1 VLHLVLVNLLRNPRR
16 AILTTLAIAV
26 SIFVLS
32 VLLSLPAIADQILAD
47 RASTLRLICH
57 SRAGMLYSLP
67 EAYRRKIEG
76 HRGVQA
82 VAAFTFF
89 LGIYHEPTDQ
99 FPNAA
104 VDHEQI
110 DTIWPDWGISPAA
123 VVDFKRLRT
132 ACLAGPAL
140 MQRFHWHIGQ
150 QITLRGTIYPVNL
163 TFQIVGVLGDKAPPP
178 ILLFRRDYLYEATN
192 HRALVNMYWVK
203 VDAPDAISG
212 VAGDIDHMFANSSA
226 ETRTETEFAFFSNVL
241 SNFRVIFAMVR
252 VFGLI
257 VAITIGLVA
266 ANTAAMSIRERQ
278 KEIAVMRAI
287 GFQASTIISALI
299 GEGSIMGFIGGVLGC
314 ATAYAALRGL
324 SVGSAAL
331 GPLGLALRV
340 PGVVICEAMIVA
352 MLIGG
357 GSGLVPAVIAARRN
371 IVDAI
376 RHVG

>member
-1 VLHLVLVNLLRNPRR
+1 MLHLVLVNLLRNPRR
-16 AILTTLAIAV
+16 AILTTLAIAI

-32 VLLSLPAIADQILAD
+32 VLLSLPAIADRILGD
-47 RASTLRLICH
+47 RASSLRLVCH
-57 SRAGMLYSLP
+57 SKAGMLYALP

-76 HRGVQA
+76 RRDVQA

-110 DTIWPDWGISPAA
+110 DVIWPDWGITPAA
-123 VVDFKRLRT
+123 VADFKRLRT

-140 MQRFHWHIGQ
+140 MQRLHWHVGQ
-150 QITLRGTIYPVNL
+150 QITLRGTVYPVNL

-178 ILLFRRDYLYEATN
+178 ILLFRRDYLDEATN
-192 HRALVNMYWVK
+192 HAAQVNMYWVK
-203 VDAPDAISG
+203 VDSSDAISR
-212 VAGDIDHMFANSSA
+212 VADDIDQMFANSSA
-226 ETRTETEFAFFSNVL
+226 ETRTESEFAFFSNVL
-241 SNFRVIFAMVR
+241 SNFRVIFAIAR

-257 VAITIGLVA
+257 VAITIALVA

-278 KEIAVMRAI
+278 TEIAVMRAI
-287 GFQASTIISALI
+287 GFQASTIISALV
-299 GEGSIMGFIGGVLGC
+299 GEGSIMGFVGGVLGC
-314 ATAYAALRGL
+314 AAAYAVLRGL
-324 SVGSAAL
+324 TLGSAAL

-340 PGVVICEAMIVA
+340 PGVVVVEAMTVA

>member
-1 VLHLVLVNLLRNPRR
+1 MLHLVLVNLLRNPRR

-32 VLLSLPAIADQILAD
+32 VLLSLPAIADRILGD
-47 RASTLRLICH
+47 RASSLRLICH
-57 SRAGMLYSLP
+57 SKAGMLYTLP

-76 HRGVQA
+76 RPDVQA

-104 VDHEQI
+104 VDHEQLEV
-110 DTIWPDWGISPAA
+110 IWPDWGISPAVA
-123 VVDFKRLRT
+123 ADFKRLRI

-140 MQRFHWHIGQ
+140 MQRFHWRVGQ

-178 ILLFRRDYLYEATN
+178 ILLFRRDYLDEATN
-192 HRALVNMYWVK
+192 HQAPVNIYWVK
-203 VDAPDAISG
+203 VDSSEKISG
-212 VAGDIDHMFANSSA
+212 VAGDIDQMFANSSA
-226 ETRTETEFAFFSNVL
+226 ETHTETEFAFFSNVL
-241 SNFRVIFAMVR
+241 SNFRVIFAVAR
-252 VFGLI
+252 GFGLI
-257 VAITIGLVA
+257 VAITIALVA

-278 KEIAVMRAI
+278 TEIAVMRAL
-287 GFQASTIISALI
+287 GFQSSTIISALV
-299 GEGSIMGFIGGVLGC
+299 GEGSIMGFVGGVLGC
-314 ATAYAALRGL
+314 AAAYAALRGL
-324 SVGSAAL
+324 SLGSAAL
-331 GPLGLALRV
+331 RPLGLALRV
-340 PGVVICEAMIVA
+340 PGIVVVEAMMVA
-352 MLIGG
+352 LLIGG

>member
-1 VLHLVLVNLLRNPRR
+1 MLHLVSVNLLRNPRR

-32 VLLSLPAIADQILAD
+32 VLLSLPAIADRVLRD
-47 RASTLRLICH
+47 RASSLRLICH
-57 SRAGMLYSLP
+57 SKAGMLYSLP

-76 HRGVQA
+76 RPDVEA

-104 VDHEQI
+104 VDHEQL
-110 DTIWPDWGISPAA
+110 DVIWPDWGISPAA
-123 VVDFKRLRT
+123 VEDFKRLRI

-140 MQRFHWHIGQ
+140 MERFHWHVGQ

-178 ILLFRRDYLYEATN
+178 ILLFRRDYLDEATS
-192 HRALVNMYWVK
+192 HRAPVNMYWVK
-203 VDAPDAISG
+203 VDASDAIPR
-212 VAGDIDHMFANSSA
+212 VADDIDRMFANSGA
-226 ETRTETEFAFFSNVL
+226 ETRTETEFAFFSNLL
-241 SNFRVIFAMVR
+241 SNFRVVFAMAR
-252 VFGLI
+252 ILGLI
-257 VAITIGLVA
+257 VAITIALVA
-266 ANTAAMSIRERQ
+266 ANTAAMSIRERHA
-278 KEIAVMRAI
+278 EIAIMRAL
-287 GFQASTIISALI
+287 GFQASTIISALV

-314 ATAYAALRGL
+314 AAAYAVLRGL
-324 SVGSAAL
+324 SLGSAAL

-340 PGVVICEAMIVA
+340 PGLVVVETMMVA
-352 MLIGG
+352 ILIGG
-357 GSGLVPAVIAARRN
+357 GSSLVPAMVAARRN

-376 RHVG
+376 RHLG

>member
-1 VLHLVLVNLLRNPRR
+1 
-16 AILTTLAIAV
+16 
-26 SIFVLS
+26 
-32 VLLSLPAIADQILAD
+32 
-47 RASTLRLICH
+47 
-57 SRAGMLYSLP
+57 
-67 EAYRRKIEG
+67 
-76 HRGVQA
+76 VQA

-104 VDHEQI
+104 VDHEQVE
-110 DTIWPDWGISPAA
+110 TIWPDWGISPAA
-123 VVDFKRLRT
+123 AADFKRLRI

-140 MQRFHWHIGQ
+140 MDRFHWRVGQ

-178 ILLFRRDYLYEATN
+178 ILLFRRDYLEEATN
-192 HRALVNMYWVK
+192 HQAPVNIYWVK
-203 VDAPDAISG
+203 VDAPERISG
-212 VAGDIDHMFANSSA
+212 VAGDIDQMFANSSA

-241 SNFRVIFAMVR
+241 SNYRIIFAVAR
-252 VFGLI
+252 GFGLI
-257 VAITIGLVA
+257 VAITIALVA

-278 KEIAVMRAI
+278 TEIAIMRAL
-287 GFQASTIISALI
+287 GFQASTIISGLV
-299 GEGSIMGFIGGVLGC
+299 GEGSIMGIVGGVLGC
-314 ATAYAALRGL
+314 ASAYAALRGL

-340 PGVVICEAMIVA
+340 PGVVIAETMTAAV
-352 MLIGG
+352 LIGA
-357 GSGLVPAVIAARRN
+357 GSVVIPATIAARRN

>member
-1 VLHLVLVNLLRNPRR
+1 MLHLVLVNLLRNPRR

-32 VLLSLPAIADQILAD
+32 VLLSLPAIADQILGD

-76 HRGVQA
+76 LRDVQA

-110 DTIWPDWGISPAA
+110 DVIWPDWGISPAA
-123 VVDFKRLRT
+123 AADFKRLRT

-178 ILLFRRDYLYEATN
+178 ILLFRRDYLDEATN
-192 HRALVNMYWVK
+192 HNAAVNMYWVR
-203 VDAPDAISG
+203 VDSPDAISP
-212 VAGDIDHMFANSSA
+212 VAGDIDQMFANSSA

-241 SNFRVIFAMVR
+241 SNYRVIFATVR

-278 KEIAVMRAI
+278 TEIAVMRAL
-287 GFQASTIISALI
+287 GFQASTIISALV
-299 GEGSIMGFIGGVLGC
+299 GEGSIMGFVGGVLGC
-314 ATAYAALRGL
+314 AAAYAALRGL
-324 SVGSAAL
+324 SLGSAAL

-340 PGVVICEAMIVA
+340 PGLVVAEAMAVA
-352 MLIGG
+352 MLIGA
-357 GSGLVPAVIAARRN
+357 GSGMAPAVIAARRN

>member
-1 VLHLVLVNLLRNPRR
+1 MFHLVLVNLLRNPRR

-32 VLLSLPAIADQILAD
+32 VLLSLPAIADRILGD
-47 RASTLRLICH
+47 RASSLRLICH
-57 SRAGMLYSLP
+57 SKAGMLYSLP
-67 EAYRRKIEG
+67 EAYRRKIEARP
-76 HRGVQA
+76 HVEA

-110 DTIWPDWGISPAA
+110 DEIWPDWGITPAA
-123 VVDFKRLRT
+123 AADFKRFRT

-178 ILLFRRDYLYEATN
+178 ILLFRRDYLDEATN
-192 HRALVNMYWVK
+192 HQAQVNMYWVK

-212 VAGDIDHMFANSSA
+212 VAADIDQMFANSSA
-226 ETRTETEFAFFSNVL
+226 ETRTETEFAFFSNLL
-241 SNFRVIFAMVR
+241 SNYRVIFAIAR

-278 KEIAVMRAI
+278 TEIAVMRAL
-287 GFQASTIISALI
+287 GFQASTIIYALV
-299 GEGSIMGFIGGVLGC
+299 GEGSIMGFVGGVLGC
-314 ATAYAALRGL
+314 AAAYAALRGL
-324 SVGSAAL
+324 SLGSAAL

-340 PGVVICEAMIVA
+340 PGLVVVEAMMVA

>member
-1 VLHLVLVNLLRNPRR
+1 MLHLVLVNLLRNPRR

-32 VLLSLPAIADQILAD
+32 VLLSLPAIADRILGD
-47 RASTLRLICH
+47 RVSSLRLICH

-76 HRGVQA
+76 RPGVQA

-110 DTIWPDWGISPAA
+110 DVIWPDWGITPAA
-123 VVDFKRLRT
+123 VADFKRLRT
-132 ACLAGPAL
+132 ACLVGPAL
-140 MQRFHWHIGQ
+140 MGRFHWHVGQ
-150 QITLRGTIYPVNL
+150 QITLRGTVYPVNL

-178 ILLFRRDYLYEATN
+178 ILLFRRDYLDEATN
-192 HRALVNMYWVK
+192 HQARVNMYWVK
-203 VDAPDAISG
+203 VDAPEAISA
-212 VAGDIDHMFANSSA
+212 VAGDIDQMFANSSA

-241 SNFRVIFAMVR
+241 SNYRVIFAMAR
-252 VFGLI
+252 AFGLI

-278 KEIAVMRAI
+278 TEIAIMRAL
-287 GFQASTIISALI
+287 GFQASTIISALV
-299 GEGSIMGFIGGVLGC
+299 GEGSIMGFVGGVLGC
-314 ATAYAALRGL
+314 AAAYAALRGL
-324 SVGSAAL
+324 SVSSAAL

-340 PGVVICEAMIVA
+340 PGPVVAEAMMVA

>member
-26 SIFVLS
+26 SISVLS
-32 VLLSLPAIADQILAD
+32 VLLSLPAIADQILGD

-57 SRAGMLYSLP
+57 SKAGMLYSLP

-110 DTIWPDWGISPAA
+110 DAIWPDWGIMPAA
-123 VVDFKRLRT
+123 VADFKRLRT

-140 MQRFHWHIGQ
+140 MQRFHWHVGQ

-192 HRALVNMYWVK
+192 HNAAVNMYWVK
-203 VDAPDAISG
+203 VDAPDALSG
-212 VAGDIDHMFANSSA
+212 VAGDIDQMFANSSA

-314 ATAYAALRGL
+314 AAAYAALRGL

-357 GSGLVPAVIAARRN
+357 GSGLAPAIIAARRN

>member
-1 VLHLVLVNLLRNPRR
+1 MLHLVLVNLLRNPRR
-16 AILTTLAIAV
+16 VILTTLAIAV

-32 VLLSLPAIADQILAD
+32 ILLSVPAIADRILGD
-47 RASTLRLICH
+47 RASSLRLICH
-57 SRAGMLYSLP
+57 SKAGMLYSLP

-76 HRGVQA
+76 RPGVQA

-104 VDHEQI
+104 VDHEQLEV
-110 DTIWPDWGISPAA
+110 IWPDWGITPAA
-123 VVDFKRLRT
+123 VGEFKRLRI

-140 MQRFHWHIGQ
+140 MDRFHWHVAQ

-178 ILLFRRDYLYEATN
+178 ILLFRRDYLDEATN
-192 HRALVNMYWVK
+192 HQAPVNIYWVK
-203 VDAPDAISG
+203 VNAADSIPE
-212 VAGDIDHMFANSSA
+212 VAGDIDQMFANSSA

-241 SNFRVIFAMVR
+241 SNYRIIFAMAR
-252 VFGLI
+252 VVGLI
-257 VAITIGLVA
+257 VAITIALVA

-278 KEIAVMRAI
+278 TEIAIMRAL
-287 GFQASTIISALI
+287 GFQASTIISSLV
-299 GEGSIMGFIGGVLGC
+299 GEGLIMGFTAGVLGC
-314 ATAYAALRGL
+314 AAAYAALRGL

-331 GPLGLALRV
+331 GPLGLALRL
-340 PGVVICEAMIVA
+340 PGPVA
-352 MLIGG
+352 VETMTAAILIGG
-357 GSGLVPAVIAARRN
+357 GSALIPAMIAARRN

-376 RHVG
+376 RNVG